1 LPDHVFYRN
10 LRKSYPAVD
19 RGEGIYIYD
28 TKGKQYIDGSGGA
41 AVVGIGHG
49 VREITEAMVHQANR
63 ISFSHGSQFTSQSA
77 IDLTSKLVQLS
88 PQGLIRV

>member
-1 LPDHVFYRN
+1 MPDHVFYRN
-10 LRKSYPAVD
+10 LQKSYPTVD

-49 VREITEAMVHQANR
+49 VREITEAMFQQAER
-63 ISFSHGSQFTSQSA
+63 ISFSHSSQFTSQTA
-77 IDLTSKLVQLS
+77 IDLASKLVQLS
-88 PQGLIRV
+88 P